1 MKTSG
6 TNLSPDASF
15 VTSNVLLSELSK
27 FLTFWNSDL
36 EYVAT
41 TFFCKTHYLIPPN
54 FAIVISTILDC
65 SASDKNKNLRKIL
78 LAVMK
83 IM

>member
-41 TFFCKTHYLIPPN
+41 TFL
-54 FAIVISTILDC
+54 
-65 SASDKNKNLRKIL
+65 
-78 LAVMK
+78 
-83 IM
+83 